1 MPQKSTNS
9 NDTPFWSI
17 PHRQKAMSEFPLLHA
32 DGAKTLPIGTDGT
45 QIGCSVNRKRGLN
58 PWITPCLREVYLTQ
72 SHILLK

>member
-1 MPQKSTNS
+1 
-9 NDTPFWSI
+9 
-17 PHRQKAMSEFPLLHA
+17 MSEFPLLHA